1 MNRKVIA
8 TILISTIACLSTAQS
23 FSRINNYWDNLYSIN
38 PASINDAYLGSAS
51 MAVRKQWAGF
61 PGAPTLMQGTA
72 TVYFEDYY
80 TQIGT
85 KILAESKGLA
95 HQLQFD
101 ISYTYA
107 LLLRNQWVLNMALAL
122 NFQNLS
128 YDITEITFPANTIP
142 EVYDRLLVNN
152 NLNAGIG
159 FELNYYNYKFG
170 LASQNL
176 ITAIKAKNDL
186 HPNTNIFYAAFRE
199 QNSDYANI
207 GLGIS
212 LFQQKNIFQGEF
224 NVNAYFKKTMES
236 EKIQLGVIYRTWR
249 EAAFLF
255 GVDLDRFKIL
265 YSFDYN
271 FSPIYRHS
279 YGSHEIMLI
288 YNFNRTYRCIN
299 CGWY

>member
-1 MNRKVIA
+1 MTFAFGGSIA
-8 TILISTIACLSTAQS
+8 AQS

-38 PASINDAYLGSAS
+38 PASINDAYLGSTS

-61 PGAPTLMQGTA
+61 PGAPTLTQGTA

-85 KILAESKGLA
+85 KILAEKKGLTK
-95 HQLQFD
+95 QLQFD
-101 ISYTYA
+101 LSYTYA
-107 LLLRNQWVLNMALAL
+107 LLLRNQWVLNMALTL

-128 YDITEITFPANTIP
+128 YDITEITFPTNNIP
-142 EVYDRLLVNN
+142 EVYDRLLINN

-176 ITAIKAKNDL
+176 ITAIKSENDL

-199 QNSDYANI
+199 QNSEYVNI
-207 GLGIS
+207 GLGLS
-212 LFQQKNIFQGEF
+212 MFQQKNILQGEF
-224 NVNAYFKKTMES
+224 NVNTYFKKTMES
-236 EKIQLGVIYRTWR
+236 EKIQLGIVYRTWR

-255 GVDLDRFKIL
+255 GVDLNRFKIL

-271 FSPIYRHS
+271 FSPVYRHS

-299 CGWY
+299 CEWY